1 MEENLSI
8 YHWISTSVRDQLRYL
23 RGSERAVP
31 PRLHPVPAHHAAL
44 AVAGRHGGAWQGGGG
59 AEGGAEG
66 GLHHQPCH
74 QEGAQ
79 RLGASAASATQQ
91 PQVTD
96 KDS

>member
-1 MEENLSI
+1 MAGAAGGVVVEE
-8 YHWISTSVRDQLRYL
+8 YEHED
-23 RGSERAVP
+23 ERE
-31 PRLHPVPAHHAAL
+31 
-44 AVAGRHGGAWQGGGG
+44 GEGG